1 MMSFSASIIA
11 LPGKL
16 AVTALLS
23 ILLISSCSDPAS
35 VGLELAPGNNQIGV
49 FFQEF
54 DLDASV
60 VLLDSFGTTNSS
72 VLLAGHETDEFFG
85 TTEVIGYSRMSL
97 NTNATRPRND
107 AIFDSAFFYLDIV
120 SVNGSDLDKPKKY
133 SIHQL
138 SEPIKDTVYYN
149 FDHLEHFEEA
159 ISEGEILFDEVKDTI
174 VFIPL
179 NTAFSEEMF
188 LKIRDSR
195 EFQSLFEFRDFFP
208 GFAVK
213 ARVGDNTTVGIAPG
227 ENTKMTFYY
236 HYQEDTTASAYSI
249 STMSARR
256 FYGVNSDR
264 SGTPTEIVTEYGKS
278 YDVGPTV
285 GVKSG
290 LAMTMRLD
298 TSPIDM
304 FLDTLSG
311 VTFNQ
316 VRLKLGPI
324 QNQSADNN
332 PVSAMWMI
340 LVDQNNKPIRSTI
353 NGSPLYV
360 QRDGQPQVIID
371 SKGNIVPNNSLA
383 AESLADLRY
392 LESEREY
399 SSGFTSHVNSI
410 FRGQI
415 LRHDLRLLPF
425 EFSQSL
431 RQLKVDRN
439 KIKVQVIY
447 SKSR

>member
-16 AVTALLS
+16 AISAFLS
-23 ILLISSCSDPAS
+23 ILLISSCSDPAT

-54 DLDASV
+54 DLDARV

-85 TTEVIGYSRMSL
+85 TTEVIAYSRMSL
-97 NTNATRPRND
+97 NVNATRPRND
-107 AIFDSAFFYLDIV
+107 AILDSAFFYLDVV
-120 SVNGSDLDKPKKY
+120 SVNGADLDKPKKY

-138 SEPIKDTVYYN
+138 SEPIRDTVYFN
-149 FDHLEHFEEA
+149 FDHLDYFEKP
-159 ISEGEILFDEVKDTI
+159 ISEGEILFDDVKDTT

-188 LKIRDSR
+188 LKIRNSR
-195 EFQSLFEFRDFFP
+195 EFQTLFEFRDFFP
-208 GFAVK
+208 GIAIK
-213 ARVGDNTTVGIAPG
+213 ARSGDNTTVGISPG
-227 ENTKMTFYY
+227 ENTKMTFFY
-236 HYQEDTTASAYSI
+236 HYQGDTIATPYSI
-249 STMSARR
+249 NTLSSRR

-264 SGTPTEIVTEYGKS
+264 TGTPTEIVTEYGKS

-290 LAMTMRLD
+290 LAMTMRLE

-304 FLDTLSG
+304 FLDTLPG

-316 VRLKLGPI
+316 VILKIGPI
-324 QNQSADNN
+324 QNQSVDNN

-360 QRDGQPQVIID
+360 QRDGQPQVIPD
-371 SKGNIVPNNSLA
+371 SKGNIVPSNSLA
-383 AESLADLRY
+383 AGSLAELQY
-392 LESEREY
+392 LPSEKDY
-399 SSGFTSHVNSI
+399 SSGVTSHVNSI
-410 FRGQI
+410 FRGQL